1 MRALFYYAE
10 VMLTTRNISLH
21 FTLYIC
27 NRQ

>member
-1 MRALFYYAE
+1 MRALFYCVE

-27 NRQ
+27 TGQ